1 MSKNPA
7 NLPVPP
13 SLLKTIGPSFIL
25 LGLALGSG
33 EVILWPYLTVNYG
46 LGLLWGALLGISF
59 QYILNTEIMRYT
71 LAWGE
76 SVFVGLAKW
85 SRLFPL
91 WFIISTVIPWSLPGF
106 SSATADIFV
115 TLFPQLPRQGIMI
128 GLLIL
133 TGCLLSF
140 GKTLYKTME
149 KFEKIVVIVSL
160 LFVVVLVSWLATPA
174 DWAVGVA
181 GLFGN
186 GGGWWFFPRD
196 VVVPLASFLGAF
208 AYSGGGGNLN
218 FAQSHYIKEKG
229 FGMGAHSA
237 KITSLLHADSKPQSI
252 HGELFSNTPQNR
264 TLWKKWWSLVVKEHG
279 IVFWGG
285 GVLSILLLGVL
296 AHVLIPVGG
305 ATEGISFIY
314 KEAAALSQVAHP
326 FIGTMFL
333 LSVALMLYSTQV
345 IVLEASSRIISE
357 NISLLVNG
365 PRAKTRLTLLFY
377 GSLWLQILGGVFIV
391 LSGWNEP
398 RLLLTLAAVLNAGA
412 MMVAFPM
419 VYFLNTKS
427 LPEFAR
433 PGLFRKAILTVACL
447 FFVYFVVMTVLENI

>member
-1 MSKNPA
+1 MPQ
-7 NLPVPP
+7 NLPKPP
-13 SLLKTIGPSFIL
+13 SLINTIGPSFIL

-59 QYILNTEIMRYT
+59 QYVLNTEIMRYT

-106 SSATADIFV
+106 SSATADILITLMPFLPKQFV
-115 TLFPQLPRQGIMI
+115 MI
-128 GLLIL
+128 TLLIL
-133 TGCLLSF
+133 TGIFLSF

-149 KFEKIVVIVSL
+149 KFEKTVVIVSL
-160 LFVVVLVSWLATPA
+160 LFVVILLAWLATPA
-174 DWAVGVA
+174 DWSVGLM
-181 GLFGN
+181 GLFGKGN
-186 GGGWWFFPRD
+186 GWWFFPID
-196 VVVPLASFLGAF
+196 VVVPLSSFLGAF

-229 FGMGAHSA
+229 FGMGAYST

-252 HGELFSNTPQNR
+252 HGQLFADSAQNR
-264 TLWKKWWSLVVKEHG
+264 TLWKKWWSLVTREHG

-285 GVLSILLLGVL
+285 GVFSILMLAVL
-296 AHVLIPVGG
+296 AHVLIPDGG
-305 ATEGISFIY
+305 AVEGISFIY
-314 KEAAALSQVAHP
+314 KEAAALTARISP
-326 FIGTMFL
+326 FIGTLFL

-357 NISLLVNG
+357 NVSLLVNG
-365 PRAKTRLTLLFY
+365 PKAKTRLTLLFY
-377 GSLWLQILGGVFIV
+377 GALWLQILGGIAIV
-391 LSGWNEP
+391 ISGWDEP
-398 RLLLTLAAVLNAGA
+398 RFLLTLAAVLNAGA

-427 LPEFAR
+427 LPVYTR
-433 PGLFRKAILTVACL
+433 PGLIRKSILAVACL
-447 FFVYFVVMTVLENI
+447 FFVYFVTQTLLQNF

>member
-1 MSKNPA
+1 MSKNSA
-7 NLPVPP
+7 NLPKPP
-13 SLLKTIGPSFIL
+13 SLIQTIGPSFIL

-106 SSATADIFV
+106 SSATADILI
-115 TLFPQLPRQGIMI
+115 TLFPWMNSQVVMVM
-128 GLLIL
+128 LLIL

-149 KFEKIVVIVSL
+149 KFEKVVVIGSL
-160 LFVVVLVSWLATPA
+160 LFVVGLVAWLATPA
-174 DWAVGVA
+174 DWSVGIL
-181 GLFGN
+181 GIFGR
-186 GGGWWFFPRD
+186 GTDWWFFPKD
-196 VVVPLASFLGAF
+196 VVVPIASFLGAF

-229 FGMGAHSA
+229 FGMGLYST
-237 KITSLLHADSKPQSI
+237 KITSLLHAESKPQAI
-252 HGELFSNTPQNR
+252 HGQLFADTPQNR
-264 TLWKKWWSLVVKEHG
+264 NLWKKWWSLVIKEHG

-285 GVLSILLLGVL
+285 GVISILMLAVL
-296 AHVLIPVGG
+296 AHVLIPEGG
-305 ATEGISFIY
+305 AVEGISFIY
-314 KEAAALSQVAHP
+314 KEAAALTVLLSP
-326 FIGTMFL
+326 FVGTVFL

-357 NISLLVNG
+357 NVSLLVNG
-365 PRAKTRLTLLFY
+365 PKAKTRLTLLFY
-377 GSLWLQILGGVFIV
+377 GALWLQILGGIAIV
-391 LSGWNEP
+391 VSGWNEP

-419 VYFLNTKS
+419 VYFLNTRA
-427 LPEFAR
+427 LPRFAQ
-433 PGLFRKAILTVACL
+433 PQLVRKLVLATACL
-447 FFVYFVVMTVLENI
+447 FFVYFVGQTILQNL